1 MKNLKKLLSL
11 TLLSLSIVSLTSCNK
26 SSVKLEENDV
36 IFSKSVYVDLSN
48 IPEKLQ
54 FNIELEAE
62 PIEINLGARIKI
74 YEENFQYKNNIISI
88 DTNVFKDE
96 AGRLKVLSGEQSLK
110 IRLDNNKSVSKDIL
124 LVDKVIKTA
133 SDLQSINNK
142 PQGSYILGNDID
154 CSSISNFEPLG
165 FMESD
170 TRADQEFLGVFDGN
184 GYALRNI
191 TSKYST
197 DLTNNERNYNGQTL
211 FEDESHRNGDVWGV
225 FQTIG
230 SSGVVRNLSLDN
242 CNVAGR
248 TIVGVLCG
256 NNAGTI
262 ENVFIN
268 SNCHAD
274 MSTHFYDDNC
284 NVGGIAGING
294 GTIKNVVSLATTSI
308 VSTYLDYG
316 DNYLE
321 EEGVNYHYFYGGT
334 KGWKDSNGLDSTGV
348 YAGIGKS
355 WGLALDCYA
364 LKFETADGTVAPFGQ
379 THLYENKNEDGPN
392 KGELKRCEIKTK
404 DEMKNISL
412 YSNYSK
418 DSWNIYDNSLPTLK
432 AIYPTYKYTK

>member
-1 MKNLKKLLSL
+1 MRKISKLSALFL
-11 TLLSLSIVSLTSCNK
+11 TVLTTFSLTSCNK
-26 SSVKLEENDV
+26 SSVKLEKDDV
-36 IFSKSVYVDLSN
+36 IFSKNLYLDLSN
-48 IPEKLQ
+48 IPTKFQ

-74 YEENFQYKNNIISI
+74 YEENFQYKNNILTI
-88 DTNVFKDE
+88 DTSVFKDE
-96 AGRLKVLSGEQSLK
+96 KGNVKILSGDQTFK
-110 IRLDNNKSVSKDIL
+110 IRMDNNKTTTKDIL

-133 SDLQSINNK
+133 SDLQNINNK

-184 GYALRNI
+184 GYALKNI
-191 TSKYST
+191 TSIYST

-211 FEDESHRNGDVWGV
+211 FEDESHKNGDVWGV

-230 SSGVVRNLSLDN
+230 ESGIVRNLSLDN
-242 CNVAGR
+242 CKVAGR

-294 GTIKNVVSLATTSI
+294 GTIRNVISLATASI
-308 VSTYLDYG
+308 VSTYIDYG

-321 EEGVNYHYFYGGT
+321 EEGINHHYFYSGT
-334 KGWKDSNGLDSTGV
+334 KGWKDSNGLDSTGL
-348 YAGIGKS
+348 YAGIGKT
-355 WGLALDCYA
+355 WGYAFDCYA
-364 LKFETADGTVAPFGQ
+364 LKFENSDGTIAPFSQ

-392 KGELKRCEIKTK
+392 KGELKRCDVKTK
-404 DEMKNISL
+404 DEMKNINL
-412 YSNYSK
+412 YTNYSK
-418 DSWNIYDNSLPTLK
+418 DVWNIYDNSFPTLK
-432 AIYPTYKYTK
+432 AIYPTYKYSK

>member
-1 MKNLKKLLSL
+1 MKKISKLLTL
-11 TLLSLSIVSLTSCNK
+11 TVLTTFSLTSCGK
-26 SSVKLEENDV
+26 SSVKIEKDDV
-36 IFSKSVYVDLSN
+36 IFSKNLYIDLSN
-48 IPEKLQ
+48 LPAKLQ
-54 FNIELEAE
+54 FNIELEAD
-62 PIEINLGARIKI
+62 PIEINLGARIKV
-74 YEENFQYKNNIISI
+74 YEENFQYKDNILSI

-96 AGRLKVLSGEQSLK
+96 KGNVKVLSGDQTIK
-110 IRLDNNKSVSKDIL
+110 IRMDNNKTATKDIL

-133 SDLQSINNK
+133 SDLQNINNK

-184 GYALRNI
+184 GYAIKNV
-191 TSKYST
+191 TSVYST
-197 DLTNNERNYNGQTL
+197 DLTNNKRNYDGLTL
-211 FEDESHRNGDVWGV
+211 FEDESHRNGDVWGI

-230 SSGVVRNLSLDN
+230 ESGVVRNVSLDN
-242 CNVAGR
+242 CKVAGR

-262 ENVFIN
+262 ENVYIN

-294 GTIKNVVSLATTSI
+294 GTIKNVISLATANI
-308 VSTYLDYG
+308 VSTYTDWG

-321 EEGVNYHYFYGGT
+321 DGASEPTHMFYSGT
-334 KGWKDSNGLDSTGV
+334 KGWKDSNGLDSTGL

-355 WGLALDCYA
+355 WGYAFDCYA
-364 LKFETADGTVAPFGQ
+364 RKFEDANGTTVPFGQ

-392 KGELKRCEIKTK
+392 KGELKRCDVKTI
-404 DEMKNISL
+404 DELKNIEL
-412 YSNYSK
+412 YANYSK
-418 DSWNIYDNSLPTLK
+418 DVWNIYENSLPTLK